1 MGFIARTIFWLGLVY
16 SAMPLD
22 FGSLIPGQVAALTGD
37 NPLAPCVRG
46 VAEDCRRRVG
56 ELRKALDTAVA
67 LGLADR
73 SGPGDRGGGGEGSG
87 PSAEGSGS
95 GAKGLGRPAAPTA
108 AIVAPADAAGHGRPR
123 FAILASSFEVL

>member
-46 VAEDCRRRVG
+46 VAEECRRRVG

-67 LGLADR
+67 LGLAD
-73 SGPGDRGGGGEGSG
+73 PLVQATE
-87 PSAEGSGS
+87 AEA
-95 GAKGLGRPAAPTA
+95 AKDLVPAPRVLDPAPKSWAVPPRRPPQ
-108 AIVAPADAAGHGRPR
+108 
-123 FAILASSFEVL
+123 

>member
-22 FGSLIPGQVAALTGD
+22 FGSLISDRVASLTNG

-56 ELRKALDTAVA
+56 ELRKALDASA
-67 LGLADR
+67 AAGLAGR
-73 SGPGDRGGGGEGSG
+73 VVQATGDAVPTDQGQV
-87 PSAEGSGS
+87 PNVPDPAP
-95 GAKGLGRPAAPTA
+95 KGWAAP
-108 AIVAPADAAGHGRPR
+108 PRRPPQ
-123 FAILASSFEVL
+123 